1 MKTVLKFKKYMFVA
15 VCILMTASCE
25 KSTVDNEVVNANEKE
40 GFMSTTGNSNVIIID
55 DQSEAIQPI
64 IHMKFGADVSKDE
77 ASIKFDE
84 AIAKYHSKN
93 NSKNGRSFSGK
104 ITKWYYKVTTITGT
118 YEDSGSNHCGTDGS
132 VRLDVSF
139 LTDLGIITKHNIVL
153 DNPGNDREQGSWDVY
168 YLELDLPN
176 PVTIDWIEINA
187 ALIRL
192 KGTDGWFLK
201 EIAIASTSSE
211 DYTGLSSQ
219 PKLWLDSSANNLWDS
234 FDTNGHETTNKSGRY
249 DF

>member
-25 KSTVDNEVVNANEKE
+25 KSTVDAEVVNANEKE
-40 GFMSTTGNSNVIIID
+40 GFMSTTGNSNVIITD

-64 IHMKFGADVSKDE
+64 IHMSFSAETSKSE
-77 ASIKFDE
+77 ALAKFDE

-93 NSKNGRSFSGK
+93 NNENKGSVFSGP
-104 ITKWYYKVTTITGT
+104 TKPWYYRVVTVTGKYQDT
-118 YEDSGSNHCGTDGS
+118 GSNHCGTNGS
-132 VRLDVSF
+132 VRLDVGF
-139 LTDLGIITKHNIVL
+139 LTDAGEIVKHNMKL
-153 DNPGNDREQGSWDVY
+153 DNPGNDREEGAFDYY
-168 YLELDLPN
+168 YLGLNLPYD
-176 PVTIDWIEINA
+176 IKWIEINA

-201 EIAIASTSSE
+201 EIDIVSTGDE
-211 DYTGLSSQ
+211 DYTRLNSK
-219 PKLWLDSSANNLWDS
+219 PNLWLDSSASNLWDS
-234 FDTNGHETTNKSGRY
+234 FHTDDHETTNKNGRY

>member
-1 MKTVLKFKKYMFVA
+1 MKSLKKNVVLA
-15 VCILMTASCE
+15 LCILGIVSCE
-25 KSTVDNEVVNANEKE
+25 KTESDTEILNIKEQE
-40 GFMSTTGNSNVIIID
+40 GFMSTTGNSNATVAD

-64 IHMKFGADVSKDE
+64 IHMNFGAETSKAE

-93 NSKNGRSFSGK
+93 NNKNRGPVLSGK

-132 VRLDVSF
+132 ARLDVSF
-139 LTDLGIITKHNIVL
+139 LTDLGIITKHNIAL
-153 DNPGNDREQGSWDVY
+153 NNPGNDREEGSWDIY

-176 PVTIDWIEINA
+176 PLTIDWIEVDS

-201 EIAIASTSSE
+201 EIAIASTSDE
-211 DYTGLSSQ
+211 DYTALSSK

>member
-1 MKTVLKFKKYMFVA
+1 MKTVIKLKKYMFVA
-15 VCILMTASCE
+15 ACILMTASCE
-25 KSTVDNEVVNANEKE
+25 KSTVDAEAINANEKE
-40 GFMSTTGNSNVIIID
+40 GFMSTTGNINTIID
-55 DQSEAIQPI
+55 DTQPI
-64 IHMKFGADVSKDE
+64 IKPIMHMKFGADVSKDE

-84 AIAKYHSKN
+84 AIAKYHSKRGPIL
-93 NSKNGRSFSGK
+93 SGR

-118 YEDSGSNHCGTDGS
+118 YEDSGSNHCGTNGS

-153 DNPGNDREQGSWDVY
+153 DNPGNDREEGSWDIY

-176 PVTIDWIEINA
+176 PLTIDWIEVDS

-201 EIAIASTSSE
+201 EIAIVSTSGE